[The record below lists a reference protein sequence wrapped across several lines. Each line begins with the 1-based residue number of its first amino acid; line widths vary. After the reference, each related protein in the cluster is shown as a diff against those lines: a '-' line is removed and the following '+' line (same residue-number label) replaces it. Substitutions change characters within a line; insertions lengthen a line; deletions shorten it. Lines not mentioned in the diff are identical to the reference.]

1 MADIQPKVTK
11 QVATATLG
19 EQEVASQIASQILLI
34 EQTNYLFYT
43 IKNRLEMNEIWP
55 KAAKKLAIQVVASQ
69 MASQIVLIEQT
80 DFLFYPIKFQ
90 IEIAE
95 IQSKVTKNVSHGNY
109 VRLSV
114 GQLDG
119 QLDCTK

>member
-19 EQEVASQIASQILLI
+19 EQKVDSQIASQILLI

-95 IQSKVTKNVSHGNY
+95 IQSKVIKNVSHGNY
-109 VRLSV
+109 VRLSG